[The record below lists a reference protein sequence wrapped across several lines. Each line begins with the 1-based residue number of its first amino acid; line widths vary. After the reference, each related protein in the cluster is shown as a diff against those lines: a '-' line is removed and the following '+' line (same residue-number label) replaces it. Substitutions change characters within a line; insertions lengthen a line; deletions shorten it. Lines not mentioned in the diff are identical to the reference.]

1 MRPQVRVS
9 VRSVPLSVGV
19 VHGVA
24 LDAHYPGTWG
34 LLQIYVALPRYRV
47 KFGTAYADMYIKGS
61 AAHGRCIA
69 LIFTNYFSVR
79 SFPSVSAYWMLI
91 IYFEFVG

>member
-9 VRSVPLSVGV
+9 VLSVPLSVGV

-47 KFGTAYADMYIKGS
+47 KFGTAYADMYIKGVPRMG
-61 AAHGRCIA
+61 AA
-69 LIFTNYFSVR
+69 
-79 SFPSVSAYWMLI
+79 
-91 IYFEFVG
+91 